1 MFIILFS
8 RIFLA
13 AVSFGVMGL
22 GSGIYYTPLLAWF
35 GLDFVTEAVPLALL
49 LSVFTG
55 AGTAHTYHKCGH
67 IHVKTSIMAAG
78 AAFIGSPLGVLA
90 LHRTPVGAVKI
101 VLGILAFYVGIRALR
116 KGEPVCHSER
126 SYILNNGLTLFM
138 GFLLGFFSA
147 LLGVGGGFLL
157 TPVLLT
163 CGYPTREAVGT
174 ASLVVTIG
182 ATNSFLF
189 HLHSA
194 SFSPLMAVP
203 LIIAVVV
210 GAKLGGI
217 WATRVAHP
225 KTLRTVLASTIVLV
239 AMGIGYDGVATL
251 LRGG

>member
-1 MFIILFS
+1 MLFLLFS
-8 RIFLA
+8 LIFLA
-13 AVSFGVMGL
+13 AVSFGIMGL

-55 AGTAHTYHKCGH
+55 GGTAHTYHKCGH
-67 IHVKTSIMAAG
+67 CHVRTSFMAAG
-78 AAFIGSPLGVLA
+78 AALVGSPMGVLA
-90 LHRTPVGAVKI
+90 LHHTPVGAVKL
-101 VLGILAFYVGIRALR
+101 VLALVALYVGIKALR
-116 KGEPVCHSER
+116 TREPECSLEK
-126 SYILNNGLTLFM
+126 SYVLNIALTLLM

-157 TPVLLT
+157 TPVLLS

-174 ASLVVTIG
+174 SSLVVTIG
-182 ATNSFLF
+182 AFNSFLF
-189 HLHSA
+189 HLPTA
-194 SFSPLMAVP
+194 SFSIALAVP

-225 KTLRTVLASTIVLV
+225 RTLRIILASSIIIL
-239 AMGIGYDGVATL
+239 AIGIGYDGATML
-251 LRGG
+251 MRG

>member
-1 MFIILFS
+1 MFILLFLL
-8 RIFLA
+8 IFLA

-35 GLDFVTEAVPLALL
+35 GLDFVTGAVPLALL

-55 AGTAHTYHKCGH
+55 AGTAHTYHKCGYS
-67 IHVKTSIMAAG
+67 HVRTSLMAAG
-78 AAFIGSPLGVLA
+78 AAFVGSPLGVLA

-101 VLGILAFYVGIRALR
+101 VLSVVAFYVGIRALR
-116 KGEPVCHSER
+116 SGEPVCHPER
-126 SYILNNGLTLFM
+126 SYILNTGLTLLM

-174 ASLVVTIG
+174 SSLVVTIG
-182 ATNSFLF
+182 AMNSFLF
-189 HLHSA
+189 HLHTA
-194 SFSPLMAVP
+194 RFSLALAVP
-203 LIIAVVV
+203 LIIAVVA

-217 WATRVAHP
+217 WATKVAHP
-225 KTLRTVLASTIVLV
+225 KTLRTILASTIVLL
-239 AMGIGYDGVATL
+239 AIGIGYDGITTL
-251 LRGG
+251 SR